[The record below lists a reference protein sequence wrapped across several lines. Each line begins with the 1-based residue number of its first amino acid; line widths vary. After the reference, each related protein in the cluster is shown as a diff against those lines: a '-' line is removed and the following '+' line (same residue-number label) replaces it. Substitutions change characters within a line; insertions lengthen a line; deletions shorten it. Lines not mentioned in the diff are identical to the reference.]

1 MSLRLWHAVLA
12 ASVALAPVAASAQSA
27 APESAQASAAESG
40 PSPAVIAMREQWLNP
55 AVNSFTFRDT
65 DKVFESR
72 AVPRSGPALPLA
84 AGTALAMPAHT
95 SGGQT
100 MPYAA
105 WADRTFTNAMLVMKD
120 GKVVF
125 EDYRNKSDAATR
137 FISFSMAKTFTALLV
152 GIALGEGKIRSLD
165 DKAGDYV
172 PELKSGG
179 YGDATIRQ
187 ILQMR
192 SGVDYEERYDFGA
205 NPSLAATIHT
215 KAIVRGEMRFA
226 DPAVTI
232 GKKTAPGS
240 TFNYAT
246 LDTAVLGW
254 ILERAT
260 GEKLETYTASR
271 LWGPLGAEAGAFWM
285 ADGPPGKGRALNGMA
300 FNAVLRDFARLGQMM
315 LDGGK
320 VGGQA
325 GGQQVIPAGWL
336 KEMTTM
342 IAFPAEYARK
352 AEFKGYGYQT
362 WQVDD
367 EPGAYSA
374 VGLAGQFIYVHPKT
388 RTVIV
393 KLSYNPPVEPEWLTG
408 EVIDYFHAVVR
419 TPAAAKP

>member
-1 MSLRLWHAVLA
+1 MPVRLWHAVLA
-12 ASVALAPVAASAQSA
+12 ASVALAPIAAFAQSA
-27 APESAQASAAESG
+27 APVG
-40 PSPAVIAMREQWLNP
+40 PSPAVIAMRDQWLNP

-65 DKVFESR
+65 NKVFESR
-72 AVPRSGPALPLA
+72 DVPRSGPVWPLVN
-84 AGTALAMPAHT
+84 GSALAMPAHQ
-95 SGGQT
+95 SGSTT
-100 MPYAA
+100 MTYDA
-105 WADRTFTNAMLVMKD
+105 WADRTFTNALLVMKD
-120 GKVVF
+120 GKVLF

-152 GIALGEGKIRSLD
+152 GIALGEKKIRSLD

-172 PELKSGG
+172 PELKAGG

-192 SGVDYEERYDFGA
+192 SGVDYEERYDFGV

-215 KAIVRGEMRFA
+215 KAIVRNQMRFA
-226 DPAVTI
+226 DPAMTI

-260 GEKLETYTASR
+260 GEKLEAYTASH
-271 LWGPLGAEAGAFWM
+271 LWGPLGAESNAFWM
-285 ADGPPGKGRALNGMA
+285 ADGPPGTGRALNGMGY
-300 FNAVLRDFARLGQMM
+300 NAVLRDFARLGQLM

-320 VGGQA
+320 ANGK
-325 GGQQVIPAGWL
+325 QVVPEGWVT
-336 KEMTTM
+336 EMTTM
-342 IAFPAEYARK
+342 IPFPAEYARK
-352 AEFKGYGYQT
+352 AEFKGYGFQT

-408 EVIDYFHAVVR
+408 EVVNYFHAIVR
-419 TPAAAKP
+419 APIAAKP

>member
-12 ASVALAPVAASAQSA
+12 ASVALAPVAAAAQSA
-27 APESAQASAAESG
+27 PAGPSAA
-40 PSPAVIAMREQWLNP
+40 VISMREQWLNP

-72 AVPRSGPALPLA
+72 SVPRSGPVWPLV
-84 AGTALAMPAHT
+84 AGAPLAMPAHST
-95 SGGQT
+95 GSMVMGYDG
-100 MPYAA
+100 
-105 WADRTFTNAMLVMKD
+105 WADRTFTNALLVMKN

-125 EDYRNKSDAATR
+125 ENYRNKSDAATH
-137 FISFSMAKTFTALLV
+137 FISFSMAKTITALLV
-152 GIALGEGKIRSLD
+152 GIALDEHKIRSLD

-172 PELKSGG
+172 PELKAGG

-215 KAIVRGEMRFA
+215 NAIVRNQMRFA
-226 DPAVTI
+226 DPAMTI

-260 GEKLETYTASR
+260 GEKLEAYTASR
-271 LWGPLGAEAGAFWM
+271 LWGPLGAETDAFWM
-285 ADGPPGKGRALNGMA
+285 ADGPPGTGRALNGMGY
-300 FNAVLRDFARLGQMM
+300 NAVLRDFARLGQLM

-320 VGGQA
+320 ANGK
-325 GGQQVIPAGWL
+325 QVVPAGWVGQ
-336 KEMTTM
+336 MTTM
-342 IAFPAEYARK
+342 IPFPTDSGRK
-352 AEFKGYGYQT
+352 TEFKGYGFQT
-362 WQVDD
+362 WQVDS
-367 EPGAYSA
+367 EPGAFSA
-374 VGLAGQFIYVHPKT
+374 VGLAGQFIYVHPQT

-393 KLSYNPPVEPEWLTG
+393 KLSYNPPVEPEWLTP
-408 EVIDYFHAVVR
+408 EVLSYFHAIVR
-419 TPAAAKP
+419 TPAP

>member
-1 MSLRLWHAVLA
+1 MSVRFWQAVLA

-27 APESAQASAAESG
+27 PEG

-55 AVNSFTFRDT
+55 AINSFTFRDT

-72 AVPRSGPALPLA
+72 AVPRSGPVWPLTT
-84 AGTALAMPAHT
+84 GPKLAMPAHST
-95 SGGQT
+95 GSMVMGYDG
-100 MPYAA
+100 
-105 WADRTFTNAMLVMKD
+105 WADRTFTNALLVMKD

-125 EDYRNKSDAATR
+125 EDYRNRSDAATH
-137 FISFSMAKTFTALLV
+137 FISFSMAKTITALLV
-152 GIALGEGKIRSLD
+152 GIALDEHKIRSLD

-172 PELKSGG
+172 PELKAGA
-179 YGDATIRQ
+179 YGDATVRQ

-192 SGVDYEERYDFGA
+192 SGVDYEERYDFGEH
-205 NPSLAATIHT
+205 PSLAATIHM
-215 KAIVRGEMRFA
+215 KAIVRNQMRFA

-232 GKKTAPGS
+232 DRKTVPGS

-260 GEKLETYTASR
+260 GEKLETYTASH
-271 LWGPLGAEAGAFWM
+271 LWGPLGAEAGGFWL
-285 ADGPPGKGRALNGMA
+285 ADGPPGTGRALNGMGY
-300 FNAVLRDFARLGQMM
+300 NAVLRDFARLGQMM

-320 VGGQA
+320 ANGK
-325 GGQQVIPAGWL
+325 QVIPSGWV

-342 IAFPAEYARK
+342 IPFPAVYGRK
-352 AEFKGYGYQT
+352 AEFEGYGYQT
-362 WQVDD
+362 WQVDK

-374 VGLAGQFIYVHPKT
+374 VGLAGQFIYVHPAT

-393 KLSYNPPVEPEWLTG
+393 KLSYHPPVEPEWLTG
-408 EVIDYFHAVVR
+408 EVLSYFKAIANA
-419 TPAAAKP
+419 PAPK